1 MTQAEFDNKLT
12 SFNKQITSNITK
24 HLEVKKKLDSL
35 ITKHYSF
42 FWGRIFFTSNDESQN
57 IFVYQPT
64 LNVLELK
71 KDKDTEYAIGWKL
84 KGLYN
89 SKLRALHGAF
99 LPNGKNLITLF

>member
-12 SFNKQITSNITK
+12 SFIKQITSNITK
-24 HLEVKKKLDSL
+24 HLEFQKKLDSL
-35 ITKHYSF
+35 ITKNYSYR
-42 FWGRIFFTSNDESQN
+42 GRIFFTSNDESQN

-71 KDKDTEYAIGWKL
+71 KDKVTEYTIGWKS

-89 SKLRALHGAF
+89 SKLRALHGVF
-99 LPNGKNLITLF
+99 LPSGKNLITLL